1 MRVYSSDH
9 FPAIPDADLCPPIVL
24 TVPGIDNSGPGHW
37 QSLWERERD
46 DCFRVELGSWE
57 QPRRNLWVTKLGS
70 AIAAASRPVVLVA
83 HSLGCHAVGWWNALE
98 QPLATNVVGALLV
111 APPEVE
117 DQPIDERLRP
127 FGPVA
132 RRRLPFPSLLVAS
145 RDDPYASFGR
155 AKRMA
160 RIWGSRLIDAGP
172 VGHINVASG
181 VRDWP
186 YGQFLL
192 RRLIAAVTPERRP
205 LIAGGAAEYF
215 ARPSPRQV
223 ELRL

>member
-1 MRVYSSDH
+1 MRIYSSDH
-9 FPAIPDADLCPPIVL
+9 FPAVPDTDMRTPMVL

-46 DCFRVELGSWE
+46 DCTRVELGSWE
-57 QPRRNLWVTKLGS
+57 KPQRNLWVTKLGS

-132 RRRLPFPSLLVAS
+132 RRRLPFPSLLVATQN
-145 RDDPYASFGR
+145 DPYASFGR

-160 RIWGSRLIDAGP
+160 RIWGSQLIDPGP
-172 VGHINVASG
+172 LGHINAESG
-181 VRDWP
+181 VGDWP
-186 YGQFLL
+186 YGQHLL
-192 RRLIAAVTPERRP
+192 RRLIGTVTPERKPP
-205 LIAGGAAEYF
+205 LTSGAAEYF
-215 ARPSPRQV
+215 ARSTARQV

>member
-1 MRVYSSDH
+1 MVTLKSD
-9 FPAIPDADLCPPIVL
+9 PRAPLLLI
-24 TVPGIDNSGPGHW
+24 VPGIDNSGPGHW
-37 QSLWERERD
+37 QSIWERERD
-46 DCFRVELGSWE
+46 DCSRVDLGSWDKP
-57 QPRRNLWVTKLGS
+57 QRNLWVIKLNA

-98 QPLATNVVGALLV
+98 QPVAGKVLAALLV
-111 APPEVE
+111 APPEIE
-117 DQPIDERLRP
+117 DAPIDDRLRP

-132 RRRLPFPSLLVAS
+132 RRRLPFPSLLIAS
-145 RDDPYASFGR
+145 QNDPYASFGR

-160 RIWGSRLIDAGP
+160 RIWGSRLVDAGP
-172 VGHINVASG
+172 LGHINADSG

-192 RRLIAAVTPERRP
+192 RRLIAAVTPERAP
-205 LIAGGAAEYF
+205 LLRGGAAEYF
-215 ARPSPRQV
+215 ARPTTGQV